1 MERLYRYS
9 AAEAKRNDEIEAWR
23 NSQGENIR
31 CKEFL
36 DKQVSE
42 KFDGYRLPSE
52 CAELTVKEFGFGRGN
67 NPSCEWVLGKFI
79 LPPETRLQLQLFTQI
94 A

>member
-42 KFDGYRLPSE
+42 KFDG
-52 CAELTVKEFGFGRGN
+52 
-67 NPSCEWVLGKFI
+67 
-79 LPPETRLQLQLFTQI
+79 
-94 A
+94 